1 MEVAVQG
8 SAGLNNNLARTAPL
22 IGRLLIA
29 LIFVFAGF
37 GKISGFEGTVGYIAS
52 KGLPLP
58 QLLAIGAII
67 VEFGGGLALAA
78 GWKTRWAALA
88 LFVFTGLTAVLFHT
102 FWAVPADQAQN
113 QMIHFM
119 KNISIMGGLL
129 FVIVH
134 GSGSFSVDGDGSK
147 RR

>member
-8 SAGLNNNLARTAPL
+8 SAGLNNSLARTAPL

-37 GKISGFEGTVGYIAS
+37 GKIGGFEGTVGYIAS

-67 VEFGGGLALAA
+67 VELGGGLALAA

-88 LFVFTGLTAVLFHT
+88 LFVFTALAAVLFHA

-119 KNISIMGGLL
+119 KNLSIMGGLL
-129 FVIVH
+129 FVIIH
-134 GSGSFSVDGDGSK
+134 GSGPLSVDGDGSK